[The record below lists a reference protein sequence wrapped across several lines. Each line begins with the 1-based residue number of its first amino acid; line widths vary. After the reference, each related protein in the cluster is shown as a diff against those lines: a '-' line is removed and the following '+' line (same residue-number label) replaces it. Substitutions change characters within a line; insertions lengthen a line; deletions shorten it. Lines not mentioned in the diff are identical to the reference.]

1 MMKELGEHPTKEEL
15 DQMIGEV
22 DDDGSGTIEFPEF
35 LIMFMKKIKDSDV
48 SKEIEDAFRVFD
60 PMGTG
65 NINVKEMKESML
77 QYGSVLSPEEVEDMF
92 MTADSE
98 GKGEFSY
105 LDFVKKM
112 MTNN

>member
-48 SKEIEDAFRVFD
+48 NKEIEEAFRVFD
-60 PMGTG
+60 RLGKG
-65 NINVKEMKESML
+65 SIDVKEMKEAML
-77 QYGSVLSPEEVEDMF
+77 KYGNVLSDQEIDDLF
-92 MTADSE
+92 MNADSE

-105 LDFVKKM
+105 SEFIKKVM
-112 MTNN
+112 GE